1 MANPQRVRAMMAP
14 PAPRRW
20 GPEVEQTLEHLRHC
34 VEQSRY
40 WARRA
45 EQLEIECERAMDR
58 YVQDQATELNRTL
71 PTTPEDAAI
80 MWDKS
85 HYGIAYAA
93 KMTWAYRR
101 WRAYTA
107 AVLAE
112 QAWLQQLGWRP
123 DGP

>member
-1 MANPQRVRAMMAP
+1 MTP
-14 PAPRRW
+14 PVQRRW
-20 GPEVEQTLEHLRHC
+20 DPEVEQTLDHIRHC
-34 VEQSRY
+34 VERSRY

-123 DGP
+123 DGL

>member
-1 MANPQRVRAMMAP
+1 MANPQRVKVVMTP
-14 PAPRRW
+14 PVQRRW
-20 GPEVEQTLEHLRHC
+20 DPEVEQTLDHIRHC
-34 VEQSRY
+34 VERSRY